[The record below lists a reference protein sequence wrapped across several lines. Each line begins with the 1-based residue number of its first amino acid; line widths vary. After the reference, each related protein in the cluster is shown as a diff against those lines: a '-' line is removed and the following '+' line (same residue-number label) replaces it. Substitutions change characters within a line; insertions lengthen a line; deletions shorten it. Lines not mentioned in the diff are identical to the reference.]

1 MSRTRNLSYE
11 LNPSVSWQYRAATLD
26 REPDYDIG
34 GAIHTGNTVPDTFT
48 SVMTDVVTP
57 NFKARIKKGEII
69 NNPAS
74 LEEITVIRPRV
85 TPFNRYRVYIVGYR
99 NGGPLYS
106 GNAYEGDQAMKE
118 SYLGDYLGYSEG
130 VGEAIDNAIARAVT
144 SAHANASS
152 TEFQS
157 LVFAAEARKS
167 VRDLSSILYRVL
179 KIAKAVKRLDRK
191 YLKSQIS
198 KKELQNRYMELRYAI
213 RPLVYD
219 ARDIVNVL
227 GKTKHYDKT
236 RFTARGFERVHDE
249 NSDTITLY
257 PWSTWEHKV
266 NRTIHLDVNIRAGIL
281 CDVDVSP
288 MNLWGVD
295 QPLETLWEITPFSF
309 IIDWFVNIG
318 DTIAAWTPDSG
329 VTQLASWVTVET
341 NITQTNRSG
350 SCTNINPTGRDYVMN
365 FFSWGGSKTVVK
377 RRISRTINPPLGAF
391 PRVSLHLDALKLVD
405 LGIIL
410 KQFR

>member
-1 MSRTRNLSYE
+1 MSRTRNLSYK
-11 LNPSVSWQYRAATLD
+11 LNSESSWQYRAATLSK
-26 REPDYDIG
+26 EPSPDVSGD
-34 GAIHTGNTVPDTFT
+34 IHTGNTVPDTFN

-57 NFKARIKKGEII
+57 NFKARIRKGEII

-74 LEEITVIRPRV
+74 LEEKTVIRPRII
-85 TPFNRYRVYIVGYR
+85 PINRQRVYIVGYR

-106 GNAYEGDQAMKE
+106 GDTDKGDRAMDE
-118 SYLGDYLGYSEG
+118 SHLGDYLGYSEG

-167 VRDLSSILYRVL
+167 VHAMSSILYRVL
-179 KIAKAVKRLDRK
+179 KIVKALRRLDGK
-191 YLKSQIS
+191 YLKSQMS

-219 ARDIVNVL
+219 ARDIVNAL
-227 GKTKHYDKT
+227 GKTRRYDKT
-236 RFTARGFERVHDE
+236 RFTARGFERVRDG
-249 NSDTITLY
+249 NSDTITLQ
-257 PWSTWEHKV
+257 PWSSWEHRV

-281 CDVDVSP
+281 CDVDISP
-288 MNLWGVD
+288 MNIWGVD

-309 IIDWFVNIG
+309 IIDWFINVG
-318 DTIAAWTPDSG
+318 DTLAAWTPDSG

-341 NITQTNRSG
+341 NITQTNKSG
-350 SCTNINPTGRDYVMN
+350 SCTNINPTGRDYIRN
-365 FFSWGGSKTVVK
+365 SFSWGGSKTAVT
-377 RRISRTINPPLGAF
+377 RRISRTINPPLSAY

-410 KQFR
+410 KHFR

>member
-1 MSRTRNLSYE
+1 MSRTRNLSYA
-11 LNPSVSWQYRAATLD
+11 LNSSSSWQYRAATLSK
-26 REPDYDIG
+26 EPRPDVSGVIY
-34 GAIHTGNTVPDTFT
+34 TGNTVPDTFN

-57 NFKARIKKGEII
+57 NFKARIKKGEVI

-74 LEEITVIRPRV
+74 LEETTVIRPRI
-85 TPFNRYRVYIVGYR
+85 TPFNRYHVYIVGYR

-106 GNAYEGDQAMKE
+106 GNTYKGNRAMNE
-118 SYLGDYLGYSEG
+118 SHLGDYLGHSEG

-167 VRDLSSILYRVL
+167 VHDMSSILYRVF

-198 KKELQNRYMELRYAI
+198 KRELQNRYMELRYAI

-219 ARDIVNVL
+219 ARDIVTAL
-227 GKTKHYDKT
+227 DKTKRYNKT

-249 NSDTITLY
+249 NSDTITLS
-257 PWSTWEHKV
+257 PWNTWEHKV
-266 NRTIHLDVNIRAGIL
+266 NRTTHLDVNIRAGIL

-295 QPLETLWEITPFSF
+295 QPLETIWEITPFSF
-309 IIDWFVNIG
+309 IIDWFVNVG
-318 DTIAAWTPDSG
+318 DTLAAWTPDSG

-341 NITQTNRSG
+341 NVTQTNKSG
-350 SCTNINPTGRDYVMN
+350 SCTNINLPNRDYILN
-365 FFSWGGSKTVVK
+365 SFSWGGSKTAVS

-410 KQFR
+410 KRFR

>member
-1 MSRTRNLSYE
+1 MSRTRNLGYN
-11 LNPSVSWQYRAATLD
+11 LNSRCSWQYTAHTLD
-26 REPDYDIG
+26 REKRLDG
-34 GAIHTGNTVPDTFT
+34 GGVIHTGNTVPDTFT

-74 LEEITVIRPRV
+74 LEEKTFIRPRV
-85 TPFNRYRVYIVGYR
+85 TPFNRYRVYITGYR
-99 NGGPLYS
+99 DGGPLYS
-106 GNAYEGDQAMKE
+106 GNFYEGDQAMDE
-118 SYLGDYLGYSEG
+118 SYLGDYLGHSEG
-130 VGEAIDNAIARAVT
+130 VGEAIDIAIARAVT

-157 LVFAAEARKS
+157 LVFAAESCKS
-167 VRDLSSILYRVL
+167 VHAMSSILYRVF
-179 KIAKAVKRLDRK
+179 KIAKAVKRLDGK

-219 ARDIVNVL
+219 ARDIVAAV
-227 GKTKHYDKT
+227 GKTKRYNKT

-249 NSDTITLY
+249 NSDTITLH

-266 NRTIHLDVNIRAGIL
+266 NRTTHLEVNIRAGIL
-281 CDVDVSP
+281 CDVDISP
-288 MNLWGVD
+288 MNIWGVD

-309 IIDWFVNIG
+309 IIDWFINVG
-318 DTIAAWTPDSG
+318 DTLAAWTPDAG

-350 SCTNINPTGRDYVMN
+350 SCTNINPSGRDYIAN
-365 FFSWGGSKTVVK
+365 FFNWGGSKAAVSRK
-377 RRISRTINPPLGAF
+377 ISRTINPPLSAY
-391 PRVSLHLDALKLVD
+391 PRVSLRLDVLKLVD

-410 KQFR
+410 KRFR